1 MEILASLLSG
11 LKAVCAA
18 FPDPRKG
25 RSGNM
30 AMADFGLSAF
40 AMFFMQSAS
49 FLSFQRTL
57 EKGQGRSNCQTLF
70 GIEKIPSDNYIRD
83 MLDGVDPGLLAPCFE
98 RMEQLLLEPAM
109 GEAFGRLGGRT
120 LIALDGS
127 EYFCSQ
133 KITCPH
139 CQTRKRSNGKVESY
153 HSMLAATVVAP
164 GHSKVVPLSP
174 EFIVKQDGAEKQDC
188 ERNAVKRWLDQ
199 HGARLKPLRPV
210 YLADDLFACQSVVE
224 RLAANGDDFIFTC
237 KETSHKALYDFID
250 GCAFERHEI
259 KVRTPRQKLGMK
271 GKTHETHRYRF
282 IERVPLRDGKDAVLV
297 NWIGFEILDAKGA
310 VKYKTALVTS
320 LPVTKASVAEIV
332 VCGRARWK
340 IENESFNILKNHG
353 YELEHNFGHGETYLA
368 MTLAALNLLAFAWHT
383 VLDLVEPPWRKARE
397 AAEKR
402 TSFFAYLATLTS
414 FVVFPAWPDLLE
426 ALATFTI
433 PPNLLSVQKNE

>member
-1 MEILASLLSG
+1 MEVLASLLSG

-25 RSGNM
+25 RSGNI

-83 MLDGVDPGLLAPCFE
+83 MLDGADPALLAPCY
-98 RMEQLLLEPAM
+98 RRTEQLLLEPAM
-109 GEAFGRLGGRT
+109 REAFGRLGGRT
-120 LIALDGS
+120 LIALDGT

-133 KITCPH
+133 KIACPH
-139 CQTRKRSNGKVESY
+139 CQTRKRSNGKIESY
-153 HSMLAATVVAP
+153 HSLLAATVVAP
-164 GHSKVVPLSP
+164 GHSNVVPLAP

-188 ERNAVKRWLDQ
+188 ERNAVKRWLMK

-210 YLADDLFACQSVVE
+210 YLGDDLFACQSVVE
-224 RLAANGDDFIFTC
+224 RLADNGDDFLFTC
-237 KETSHKALYDFID
+237 KEASHKALYDFID
-250 GCAFERHEI
+250 GCEFERCEV
-259 KVRTPRQKLGMK
+259 KVRK
-271 GKTHETHRYRF
+271 GKTRETHRYRF
-282 IERVPLRDGKDAVLV
+282 VEKIPLRDGKDAVTA
-297 NWIGFEILDAKGA
+297 NWIGFEISDAKGV
-310 VKYKTALVTS
+310 VKYTTAFVTS
-320 LPVTKASVAEIV
+320 LPVTKANVAEIAA
-332 VCGRARWK
+332 CARARWK
-340 IENESFNILKNHG
+340 IENESFNVLKNHG

-368 MTLAALNLLAFAWHT
+368 MTLAALNMLAFAWHT
-383 VLDLVEPPWRKARE
+383 VLDLLEPPWRKARE

-414 FVVFPAWPDLLE
+414 FAGFPAWTDLLE

-433 PPNLLSVQKNE
+433 PPDLLSVQKNE

>member
-25 RSGNM
+25 RSGNI
-30 AMADFGLSAF
+30 AMADFGLAAF

-57 EKGQGRSNCQTLF
+57 ERGQGRSNCQTLF

-83 MLDGVDPGLLAPCFE
+83 MLDGADPALLAPCFQ
-98 RMEQLLLEPAM
+98 RIEQLLVEPVM
-109 GEAFGRLGGRT
+109 REAFGRLGGRT
-120 LIALDGS
+120 LIALDGT

-139 CQTRKRSNGKVESY
+139 CQTRKRSNGKIESY

-164 GHSKVVPLSP
+164 GHSKVVPLAP

-188 ERNAVKRWLDQ
+188 ERNAVKRWLDK
-199 HGARLKPLRPV
+199 HGARLNPLRPV

-224 RLAANGDDFIFTC
+224 KLADNGDDFIFTC
-237 KETSHKALYDFID
+237 KETSHKALTDFID
-250 GCAFERHEI
+250 GCAFERHEV
-259 KVRTPRQKLGMK
+259 KVRK

-282 IERVPLRDGKDAVLV
+282 IEKVPLRDGKDAVRV
-297 NWIGFEILDAKGA
+297 NGIGFEISDAKGA
-310 VKYKTALVTS
+310 VKYKTAVVTS
-320 LPVTKASVAEIV
+320 LPVTKANVAEIV
-332 VCGRARWK
+332 GCGRARWK
-340 IENESFNILKNHG
+340 IENESFNVLKNHG
-353 YELEHNFGHGETYLA
+353 YELEHNFGHGEAYLA
-368 MTLAALNLLAFAWHT
+368 MTLAALNMLAFAWHT
-383 VLDLVEPPWRKARE
+383 VLDLIEPPWRRARE

-402 TSFFAYLATLTS
+402 TRFFAYLATLTS

-433 PPNLLSVQKNE
+433 PPHLLSVQKIE

>member
-1 MEILASLLSG
+1 
-11 LKAVCAA
+11 
-18 FPDPRKG
+18 
-25 RSGNM
+25 
-30 AMADFGLSAF
+30 
-40 AMFFMQSAS
+40 
-49 FLSFQRTL
+49 
-57 EKGQGRSNCQTLF
+57 
-70 GIEKIPSDNYIRD
+70 
-83 MLDGVDPGLLAPCFE
+83 
-98 RMEQLLLEPAM
+98 
-109 GEAFGRLGGRT
+109 
-120 LIALDGS
+120 
-127 EYFCSQ
+127 
-133 KITCPH
+133 
-139 CQTRKRSNGKVESY
+139 
-153 HSMLAATVVAP
+153 MLAATAVAP

-210 YLADDLFACQSVVE
+210 YLADDLFACQSVVK

-237 KETSHKALYDFID
+237 KETSHKALYNFIE

-259 KVRTPRQKLGMK
+259 KVRK
-271 GKTHETHRYRF
+271 GKMHETHRYRF
-282 IERVPLRDGKDAVLV
+282 IENVPLRDGKDAVLV

-340 IENESFNILKNHG
+340 IENESFNVLKNHG

-402 TSFFAYLATLTS
+402 TSFFAYLVTLTS
-414 FVVFPAWPDLLE
+414 FVVFPAWPTSSKPSPPSRSRPTYSLSKKTNKGMPTKPR
-426 ALATFTI
+426 ATFRIAGSSRSAFRSSVSSPTVRSLRSMVGKRKPRRTRKRFAGCGLRRQASQKTSTLESGLAFVSPMAAVYSSSI
-433 PPNLLSVQKNE
+433 WTRTPRIRRRSALRRCALLSPVCPRPRSCGRRARAETGPLISIIPAPKARKSAIAPSCWPAFPVWMCAGLAAMSSVLAR

>member
-25 RSGNM
+25 RSGNI

-57 EKGQGRSNCQTLF
+57 ERGQGRSNCQTLF

-83 MLDGVDPGLLAPCFE
+83 RLDGADPALLAPCFE
-98 RMEQLLLEPAM
+98 RTEELLLEPAM
-109 GEAFGRLGGRT
+109 REAFSRLGGRT
-120 LIALDGS
+120 LVALDGT

-133 KITCPH
+133 KIACPH
-139 CQTRKRSNGKVESY
+139 CQTRKRSNGKIESY
-153 HSMLAATVVAP
+153 HSMLCATVVAP
-164 GHSKVVPLSP
+164 GHSKVVPLAP

-188 ERNAVKRWLDQ
+188 ERNAVKRWLMK

-224 RLAANGDDFIFTC
+224 RLAANGDDFILTC
-237 KETSHKALYDFID
+237 KETSHKALYDFIA
-250 GCAFERHEI
+250 GAELERHEV
-259 KVRTPRQKLGMK
+259 KVRK
-271 GKTHETHRYRF
+271 GKTRETHRYRF
-282 IERVPLRDGKDAVLV
+282 IEKIPLRDGKNAVLV
-297 NWIGFEILDAKGA
+297 NWIGFEILDAKGG
-310 VKYKTALVTS
+310 VKYKTAFVTS
-320 LPVTKASVAEIV
+320 LPVTKANVAEMAA
-332 VCGRARWK
+332 CGRARWK
-340 IENESFNILKNHG
+340 IENESFNVLKNHG

-383 VLDLVEPPWRKARE
+383 VLDLIEPPWRKARE
-397 AAEKR
+397 AAQKR
-402 TSFFAYLATLTS
+402 TSFFASLATLTR
-414 FVVFPAWPDLLE
+414 FVVFPAWSDLLE
-426 ALATFTI
+426 ALAAFTI
-433 PPNLLSVQKNE
+433 PPDLLSVQKNE

>member
-1 MEILASLLSG
+1 MDVLASLLSG
-11 LKAVCAA
+11 LKAVCAG

-25 RSGNM
+25 RRGNI
-30 AMADFGLSAF
+30 ATADFGLSAF

-83 MLDGVDPGLLAPCFE
+83 MLDGADPALLAPCFE
-98 RMEQLLLEPAM
+98 GAERLLLEPAM
-109 GEAFGRLGGRT
+109 REAYGRLGGRT
-120 LIALDGS
+120 LVALDGT

-133 KITCPH
+133 KIACPH
-139 CQTRKRSNGKVESY
+139 CQTRKRGNGKIESY
-153 HSMLAATVVAP
+153 HSMLCATVVAP
-164 GHSKVVPLSP
+164 GHSKVVPLAP

-188 ERNAVKRWLDQ
+188 ERNAVKRWLEK

-224 RLAANGDDFIFTC
+224 RLADNGDDFIFTC
-237 KETSHKALYDFID
+237 KETSHKALCDFID
-250 GCAFERHEI
+250 GCEFERHEVG
-259 KVRTPRQKLGMK
+259 VRK
-271 GKTHETHRYRF
+271 GKTRETHRYRF
-282 IERVPLRDGKDAVLV
+282 VEKVPLRDGKDAVLV

-310 VKYKTALVTS
+310 VKYKTAFVTS
-320 LPVTKASVAEIV
+320 LPVTRANVAEIV
-332 VCGRARWK
+332 ACGRARWK
-340 IENESFNILKNHG
+340 IENESFNVLKNHG
-353 YELEHNFGHGETYLA
+353 YELEHNFGHGEEYLA
-368 MTLAALNLLAFAWHT
+368 MTLAALNMLAFAWHT
-383 VLDLVEPPWRKARE
+383 VLDLLEPPWRKARQ

-414 FVVFPAWPDLLE
+414 FVVFPAWSDLLE

-433 PPNLLSVQKNE
+433 PPHLLAAPKIE